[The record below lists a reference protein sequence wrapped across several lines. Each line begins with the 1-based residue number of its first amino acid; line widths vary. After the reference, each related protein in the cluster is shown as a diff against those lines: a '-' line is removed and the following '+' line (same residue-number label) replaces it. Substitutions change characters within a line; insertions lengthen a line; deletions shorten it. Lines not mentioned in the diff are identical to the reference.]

1 MKNKKGNNE
10 QEQVTDVKDTIVG
23 FIAPDPAEQTQE
35 EEIQNFKLKKKTER
49 ELAKLSEEEQKAK
62 RKEYEEEEKK
72 LEGVKL
78 ELLKSIRE
86 RIPAIEKKFKIVIES
101 AKKGKVVEKVQS
113 KTLKNIEAKDT
124 DLSKT
129 QNQDEKERE

>member
-23 FIAPDPAEQTQE
+23 FVAPDPVEQTQE

-49 ELAKLSEEEQKAK
+49 ELAKLSEEERKAK
-62 RKEYEEEEKK
+62 RKEYEEEEEK
-72 LEGVKL
+72 LEGVKV
-78 ELLKSIRE
+78 ELLKSLRE
-86 RIPAIEKKFKIVIES
+86 RIPAIEKKFKLVVAS
-101 AKKGKVVEKVQS
+101 VKKGKVVEKIQS
-113 KTLKNIEAKDT
+113 KTLKNIEAKT
-124 DLSKT
+124 AKLSKT